1 MHRYYLGKAVSY
13 WKVSTRFILLVSPIL
28 QLLIWLSL
36 GTEDFGIKKL
46 GLFPRPRQV
55 YAYYG

>member
-13 WKVSTRFILLVSPIL
+13 WKVSTRFILVSPIL

-46 GLFPRPRQV
+46 GQFPRPWQV
-55 YAYYG
+55 YANYG